1 MAQTNCRGAT
11 RLIVV
16 TQTDVLRGVFTWAQ
30 HADLVAWQGSRGR
43 SRRTLVAAVDAI
55 VLLHFFYFIAAVSWR
70 TSFDGWL
77 DLPTGRL
84 TQSLRVV
91 LAQTISTAPTLGFRD
106 QV

>member
-55 VLLHFFYFIAAVSWR
+55 VLLHFFYFIARSAGARVHMLNGGKTH
-70 TSFDGWL
+70 TSFEGWL
-77 DLPTGRL
+77 DLHTGRL
-84 TQSLRVV
+84 
-91 LAQTISTAPTLGFRD
+91 
-106 QV
+106 